1 VSKKYSM
8 SKNEFILITV
18 LIFLA
23 VIVII
28 GNYFILPAWQELTA
42 TRELHARQAQQLEN
56 LRREHEKIDV
66 YREQEEE
73 LGKEIAAVGV
83 SIPGYYAQE
92 EIVAAISAASQQ
104 SELDVVNITF
114 GGRVMQSKDAF
125 LTQLTNNGGEGSSAG
140 SVEPGAMDVV
150 TAERLTLNVS
160 GSFAEYMRFLSTFEL
175 GARRVFFRSATLNAA
190 PDGQLTGTMNLLVF
204 SVGEVPETFPGYA
217 YDAPVPSGRS
227 DPFEPFEGGAG
238 GGGGIVQTG
247 SPDFYIILSSS
258 LDNDSGVQMGRY
270 PISATQVATDK
281 NSQVAA
287 TLTLS
292 GSDTISYRYTLDGK
306 TYSGTLE
313 SEKDTITVSVL
324 SRARKSADD
333 NVGITLD
340 VTNDTGKTVVISV
353 RNDDTINPRFTLG
366 TTSGTVLLG

>member
-42 TRELHARQAQQLEN
+42 TRELHARQAHQLEN

-333 NVGITLD
+333 NVAISLD

-366 TTSGTVLLG
+366 ATSGTVLLG

>member
-83 SIPGYYAQE
+83 SIPGFYAQE

>member
-1 VSKKYSM
+1 M

-83 SIPGYYAQE
+83 SIPGFYAQE